1 MEIIIAFTFIMG
13 WAVGYFT
20 DLVRQFFLEEEGY
33 ASL

>member
-20 DLVRQFFLEEEGY
+20 DLVRQFFLEAEGHDVI
-33 ASL
+33 